1 MTNDDNVNKD
11 VIVVRFNEEVISL
24 AEASAESILL
34 AGSTLRSTLEP
45 KEGSRYVIWVTAL
58 LAGSVVEDSGLVLPN
73 KMVSEGTDWCELA
86 SRVPV

>member
-1 MTNDDNVNKD
+1 MYGSAYGNLSSIQVMGLLVMTNDDNVNKD

-45 KEGSRYVIWVTAL
+45 KEGSRYVI
-58 LAGSVVEDSGLVLPN
+58 
-73 KMVSEGTDWCELA
+73 
-86 SRVPV
+86 